1 MWNGNGRGGR
11 AARRGW
17 MVDAFRS
24 LAGCSPLT
32 AGASWS
38 DVTYA
43 LFSAVFWALFSTV
56 LWALFSPVL

>member
-1 MWNGNGRGGR
+1 
-11 AARRGW
+11 